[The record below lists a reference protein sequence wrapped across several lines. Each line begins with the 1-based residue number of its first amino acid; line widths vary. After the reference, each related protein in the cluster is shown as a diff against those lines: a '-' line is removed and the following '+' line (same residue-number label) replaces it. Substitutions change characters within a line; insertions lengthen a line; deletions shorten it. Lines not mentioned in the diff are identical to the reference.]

1 VEFRILGPL
10 EVTADGE
17 AVALG
22 PPKERALLGILLLY
36 PNQTVSSDR
45 LAEDLWGARPPPT
58 APKLVQVYVSHLRKD
73 LAANGGDAELR
84 TQAPGY
90 AIVLRPEQLDATRF
104 TTLLAR
110 ARALADSG
118 DSSNAA
124 AAYAEALEFWSGD
137 VLADVALEGDARFE
151 AERLA
156 ALRLA
161 ALEERAECELA
172 CGRHAKLVAELESL
186 TAQHPLH
193 ERFWALLM
201 LALYRSG
208 RQADALRAYRDA
220 RTTLV
225 EQVGVEPGQELR
237 RLERAILAHD
247 PCLEFEAPPEL
258 AAPASVADE
267 RHRALGVRVAAASV
281 ALAAA
286 VAVVTA
292 VATTRSST
300 AEALAVLGGD
310 SIGIIDPTTNT
321 LVGSIALHTKPAAI
335 AYGDGVLWAAT
346 ERDATLL
353 AIDPR
358 DRHVKRTIGLGAS
371 PTALAIGGRYV
382 WVLSA
387 GGRTLFQFNG
397 HTGQRVRTVSL
408 RGETRVGRFAGQPL
422 PTLEA
427 TLPNPF
433 VLAAD
438 RRAAWVGYGG
448 GVVLRVDARTG
459 RIEQVAAGSARGVAV
474 GAGAVWSVGSF
485 SRSVGGIGVRDL
497 PDGIWRIVPST
508 RSARKII
515 SAPDVIGGLGDGLV
529 ASTDALWMI
538 DGVNRKIVKIDA
550 GDFRVSALVHF
561 HGRQRP
567 TAVTV
572 DANAVWTANDDA
584 TVTRLDPR
592 SGSIVRRIPLGRAP
606 RSAFPVAIASGDS
619 VVWVAVH

>member
-1 VEFRILGPL
+1 MEFRILGPL
-10 EVTADGE
+10 EVAANGGS
-17 AVALG
+17 VLLG
-22 PPKERALLGILLLY
+22 PPKERALLGILLLHA
-36 PNQTVSSDR
+36 NQTVSSDR
-45 LAEDLWGARPPPT
+45 LAEELWGARPPPT
-58 APKLVQVYVSHLRKD
+58 APKLVQVYVSHLRKT
-73 LAANGGDAELR
+73 LAVNGGDAELR

-90 AIVLRPEQLDATRF
+90 AIVLRPEHLDATRF
-104 TTLLAR
+104 ATLVGQ

-124 AAYAEALEFWSGD
+124 AAYGDALDLWRGD
-137 VLADVALEGDARFE
+137 VLADVALEGDARVE

-161 ALEERAECELA
+161 ALEERAESKLA
-172 CGRHAKLVAELESL
+172 CGGHAQLVPELESL
-186 TAQHPLH
+186 TALFPLH

-208 RQADALRAYRDA
+208 RQSEALRAYRNA

-225 EQVGVEPGQELR
+225 EQVGVEPGKELR
-237 RLERAILAHD
+237 QLERAILAHE
-247 PCLEFEAPPEL
+247 PALEYEAPMRP
-258 AAPASVADE
+258 AASGSAADAPQ
-267 RHRALGVRVAAASV
+267 RRLGVRVALASLALAV
-281 ALAAA
+281 VMAIVVAVATRSRTPEALAALE
-286 VAVVTA
+286 T
-292 VATTRSST
+292 
-300 AEALAVLGGD
+300 D
-310 SIGIIDPTTNT
+310 SIGIVDAATNT

-335 AYGDGVLWAAT
+335 AYGGGALWVVT

-353 AIDPR
+353 AIDPH

-387 GGRTLFQFNG
+387 SARTLFQFNG
-397 HTGQRVRTVSL
+397 RTGQPVRTVSL
-408 RGETRVGRFAGQPL
+408 GGETRVGRFAGQPL

-438 RRAAWVGYGG
+438 ARSAWIGYGG

-459 RIEQVAAGSARGVAV
+459 RIEQIAAGSARGVAV
-474 GAGAVWSVGSF
+474 GAGAVWSAASF
-485 SRSVGGIGVRDL
+485 SRSVSGVGVRDL
-497 PDGIWRIVPST
+497 ADGIWRIVPST
-508 RSARKII
+508 RSARKVI

-538 DGVNRKIVKIDA
+538 DGVRRKIVKIDA
-550 GDFRVSALVHF
+550 GDFRVSSLAQF

-567 TAVTV
+567 TGLAV
-572 DANAVWTANDDA
+572 DADAVWTANDDA
-584 TVTRLDPR
+584 TLTRIDPR

-606 RSAFPVAIASGDS
+606 RAAFPVAIASGGGH
-619 VVWVAVH
+619 VWVAVH